1 MRAMFSRTP
10 IFFINKIIQ
19 TFNKMVFVSGL
30 RRVGKATLA
39 KTYQKEFG
47 QSLYLIRKFDCFAS
61 IKSGWTLESHGGEQF
76 STALPSG

>member
-1 MRAMFSRTP
+1 MFSRTP
-10 IFFINKIIQ
+10 IFLINEIIQ
-19 TFNKMVFVSGL
+19 TFNKMAFVSGP
-30 RRVGKATLA
+30 RQVGKTALA

-47 QSLYLIRKFDCFAS
+47 QSLYLIRKFDCFAF